1 MSTNMFCST
10 TFGDVVFG
18 SMFSPEN
25 RFDISSC
32 KGGKPAIG
40 LTILGGIMLVPT
52 LISWELNIVGDGLV
66 GLVTFRIKLGST
78 L

>member
-1 MSTNMFCST
+1 MFCST
-10 TFGDVVFG
+10 TFGDVIDVIFG

-25 RFDISSC
+25 RFDVSSC
-32 KGGKPAIG
+32 KGGKPAIS
-40 LTILGGIMLVPT
+40 LTILGDIMLVPT
-52 LISWELNIVGDGLV
+52 LIFWELNIIGNGLV